1 MPMPPNGPILFMGEQ
16 ADSELEVWRGRG
28 LRIYDGTGPDVEDL
42 QPLPP
47 RPPRPGPG
55 GMIYTHRNGELVAC
69 TCAADRRGSCLFGAQ
84 CLP

>member
-1 MPMPPNGPILFMGEQ
+1 MTTPSEDLLFMGEQ
-16 ADSELEVWRGRG
+16 EDPEMKVWRGRG

-47 RPPRPGPG
+47 RTPRPGPP
-55 GMIYTHRNGELVAC
+55 GMIYTHRNGVLVEC
-69 TCAADRRGSCLFGAQ
+69 SCAPGRRGSCLFGAP